1 MQNENA
7 QVIKKVVSD
16 VKKQCEAIVDKL
28 ACDDIISFVMG
39 AMMRTIEKTLSDFK
53 SDEMSKNAK
62 IHLVATL
69 VADIETFI
77 LPIHAK
83 LQGKDEDKGHFNASR
98 LARKTGAIEEN
109 EGMEVEH
116 RYMEEGQEIG
126 ERIGEI
132 AGKEITDVL
141 ENYNADRIVGES

>member
-1 MQNENA
+1 MQNENP
-7 QVIKKVVSD
+7 QQIKQVVSD

-28 ACDDIISFVMG
+28 ACDDIIAFVMG
-39 AMMRTIEKTLSDFK
+39 AMIRTIEKVLSDFK
-53 SDEMSKNAK
+53 PDEMSKNAK

-83 LQGKDEDKGHFNASR
+83 LQDRDESKGHFNASK

-109 EGMEVEH
+109 EVMQVKH
-116 RYMEEGQEIG
+116 KYTKEGQEIG
-126 ERIGEI
+126 VRIGEI
-132 AGKEITDVL
+132 AGKEIKDML
-141 ENYNADRIVGES
+141 ENYNADEIVGQS

>member
-1 MQNENA
+1 MQN
-7 QVIKKVVSD
+7 QKPQQIKQVVSD

-28 ACDDIISFVMG
+28 ACDDIVSFVMG
-39 AMMRTIEKTLSDFK
+39 AMIRVVEKVLSDFK
-53 SDEMSKNAK
+53 PDEMSKNAK

-83 LQGKDEDKGHFNASR
+83 LKGEDEDKGYFNASR

-109 EGMEVEH
+109 EGMQVDH
-116 RYMEEGQEIG
+116 RYIEEGQEIG
-126 ERIGEI
+126 VRIGEV
-132 AGKEITDVL
+132 AGKEIRDVL
-141 ENYNADRIVGES
+141 ENYNADEIVGQS

>member
-1 MQNENA
+1 MQNQNA
-7 QVIKKVVSD
+7 QVVKQVVSD
-16 VKKQCEAIVDKL
+16 VKKQCDAIVDKL

-39 AMMRTIEKTLSDFK
+39 VMTRTIEKTLSDFK
-53 SDEMSKNAK
+53 PDEMSKNAK

-69 VADIETFI
+69 VADIETFV

-116 RYMEEGQEIG
+116 RYIEEGQEIG
-126 ERIGEI
+126 VRIGEI
-132 AGKEITDVL
+132 AGKKITDML